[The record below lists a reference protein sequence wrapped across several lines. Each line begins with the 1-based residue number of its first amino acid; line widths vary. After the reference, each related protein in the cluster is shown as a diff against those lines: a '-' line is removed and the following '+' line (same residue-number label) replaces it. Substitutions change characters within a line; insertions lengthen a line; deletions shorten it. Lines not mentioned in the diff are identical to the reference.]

1 MRALGA
7 RASRLG
13 EHLGRT
19 LPACAANVL
28 VFLIVGLWHGAEPH
42 YVAWGLYNGLVIAL
56 ADLLAPAFR
65 RANAAL
71 RVDTGSRA
79 RRAFCV
85 LRTFLVVNLGW
96 YFDRIYDFGDS
107 LLCLRNTFTNF
118 APQQFYLWLMQAGV
132 RDSDLKF
139 MAFSAVACL
148 FVFVV
153 SLAQER
159 GVDVSERI
167 LGWNCVARAALYFL
181 VLGLIVIASFLTQNV
196 AGGFMYANF

>member
-1 MRALGA
+1 V
-7 RASRLG
+7 
-13 EHLGRT
+13 
-19 LPACAANVL
+19 ANLL

-42 YVAWGLYNGLVIAL
+42 YVAWGLYNGVVIAL

-71 RVDTGSRA
+71 HVDTEGRA
-79 RRAFCV
+79 HRVFCV
-85 LRTFLVVNLGW
+85 VRTFVVVNIGW

-118 APQQFYLWLMQAGV
+118 APQQFSLWLLQAGV
-132 RDSDLKF
+132 RGSALKF
-139 MAFSAVACL
+139 MGFTAVACL
-148 FVFVV
+148 LVFVV

-159 GVDVSERI
+159 GVDVDGRI
-167 LGWNCVARAALYFL
+167 LSWNCVVRGVFYSA
-181 VLGLIVIASFLTQNV
+181 VIGLIVVTSYITQNA